1 MKDKALRK
9 KQIIIRITEDEYQ
22 QIKNAYETLHMSQSN
37 YIRLKIF
44 TDAQPKFS
52 DQRDIHAVRVIGITL
67 TKIFKELKDTQ
78 LIPHKMMDI
87 KQLITEIKLTVRR
100 FNDRLDKS

>member
-1 MKDKALRK
+1 MKDKVLRK

-22 QIKNAYETLHMSQSN
+22 QMKNAYETLHMSQSD

-52 DQRDIHAVRVIGITL
+52 DQRDIHAVRVLGITL
-67 TKIFKELKDTQ
+67 KKILEKLNGTQMSDDEIKETR
-78 LIPHKMMDI
+78 
-87 KQLITEIKLTVRR
+87 QLITDIKMTVRTL
-100 FNDRLDKS
+100 NDQLDKV